1 MMASGLK
8 TELSLGYQENM
19 VNIYMCVYLET
30 VAFQSE
36 KNAMNVFLSNSSSN
50 NLS

>member
-36 KNAMNVFLSNSSSN
+36 KKCNECILIKQ
-50 NLS
+50 LQ